1 MSKYLLSLS
10 LFKPQ
15 MPSQGMFY
23 LGEKARGP
31 TQQSQTKH
39 GQDLSTVPSA
49 LTSGLTQAVGRSP
62 LPLGIQPRTRGS
74 SCECFPSYS
83 ATCFFPGGGGGGGSC
98 SFPRWTTTV
107 DSSWTETEVGGAG
120 PLQGQLGLLSSVTC
134 PPPGWSASGGG
145 GAKWLVL
152 VLLPLDFKLPAA
164 GTCSQP
170 SLCV

>member
-1 MSKYLLSLS
+1 MLSPSLL
-10 LFKPQ
+10 KPQ

-23 LGEKARGP
+23 LGEKARDP

-39 GQDLSTVPSA
+39 GQDLSAVPSA
-49 LTSGLTQAVGRSP
+49 LASGLTQAVGRSP

-83 ATCFFPGGGGGGGSC
+83 ATRSFPGGGAAAAPLAGPQLLTHLG
-98 SFPRWTTTV
+98 PRWR
-107 DSSWTETEVGGAG
+107 WEV
-120 PLQGQLGLLSSVTC
+120 QDHSRDTQLGLLSSVTC
-134 PPPGWSASGGG
+134 PPPGWSAGGG
-145 GAKWLVL
+145 GQAKWPVL

-164 GTCSQP
+164 GNCCQP